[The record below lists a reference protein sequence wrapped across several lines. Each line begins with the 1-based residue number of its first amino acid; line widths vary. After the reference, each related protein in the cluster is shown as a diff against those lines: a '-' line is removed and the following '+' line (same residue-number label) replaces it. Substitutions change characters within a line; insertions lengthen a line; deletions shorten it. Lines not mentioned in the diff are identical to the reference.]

1 MDEKKLAKQ
10 IITWIEEDVDDGE
23 CDALEW
29 IEDLKKYLEGKL

>member
-1 MDEKKLAKQ
+1 MGEKELAKQ
-10 IITWIEEDVDDGE
+10 IITWIEEDIDSDE